1 MVRFLA
7 LLSLLFLL
15 VGCASTPS
23 SSSATTYAPP
33 PGSIVLRVEVLDVQF
48 TDLYPGCGEVQ
59 DCVPFHFWWRYRARV
74 KEVISGA
81 WTQPEVTF
89 TNLQHAGYIDR
100 VTKDCYVVLVPA
112 GDEIRSKVGV
122 PLVADRL
129 LSRFFVGDRALIK
142 ALRDGA

>member
-1 MVRFLA
+1 M
-7 LLSLLFLL
+7 
-15 VGCASTPS
+15 
-23 SSSATTYAPP
+23 
-33 PGSIVLRVEVLDVQF
+33 
-48 TDLYPGCGEVQ
+48 
-59 DCVPFHFWWRYRARV
+59 
-74 KEVISGA
+74 
-81 WTQPEVTF
+81 TF
-89 TNLQHAGYIDR
+89 TNLQHAEYIDR

>member
-1 MVRFLA
+1 M
-7 LLSLLFLL
+7 
-15 VGCASTPS
+15 
-23 SSSATTYAPP
+23 
-33 PGSIVLRVEVLDVQF
+33 
-48 TDLYPGCGEVQ
+48 
-59 DCVPFHFWWRYRARV
+59 RV
-74 KEVISGA
+74 KEVVSGT

-89 TNLQHAGYIDR
+89 TNLQHAEYIDR